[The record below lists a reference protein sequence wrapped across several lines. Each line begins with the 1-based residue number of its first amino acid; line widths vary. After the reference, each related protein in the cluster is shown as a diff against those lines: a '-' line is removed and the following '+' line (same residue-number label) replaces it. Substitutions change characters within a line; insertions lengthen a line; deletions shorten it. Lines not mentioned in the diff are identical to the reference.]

1 MRLVTFELA
10 TPLGPARRTGALVA
24 PDQVLDLCLAR
35 AAQHASLGR
44 PRHRQLA
51 EAEVPSDMLELLQGG
66 EYALDAAREA
76 VGYASTS
83 GDEAL
88 DGAPIRHNVSDVR
101 LLAPLPRPN
110 SLRDFLVFEEHLR
123 NVGRTIGRPGQL
135 PPEGYN
141 LPAHYKGNVDAIYG
155 PDDTVPYPGYTEKL
169 DYELEICAVVGR
181 QGRRIKEADG
191 ESYIAGYTLYND
203 WSARD
208 IQMRE
213 GSVGIGPGIGKD
225 FASSIGP
232 CIATPDEFSVEHS
245 KLEARVDGETWS
257 SGTLANMHFSFPQI
271 IEYITQEADIVPG
284 DLLGSGTIGLGCG
297 FETDRYLSP
306 GMTVELEAEGI
317 GLLRNRLGEKGP
329 RSHIGAP
336 NDA

>member
-1 MRLVTFELA
+1 MRLVTFTLS
-10 TPLGPARRTGALVA
+10 TPLGPVRRTGALH
-24 PDQVLDLCLAR
+24 DDHVLDLCAAR

-51 EAEVPSDMLELLQGG
+51 EAEVPSDMLGLLEGG
-66 EYALDAAREA
+66 EYSLQAARDA
-76 VGYASTS
+76 IDYVSQS
-83 GDEAL
+83 GEDTLA
-88 DGAPIRHNVSDVR
+88 GAPIRHAIGDVR

-123 NVGRTIGRPGQL
+123 NVGRTLGRPDQL
-135 PPEGYN
+135 PPEWYN

-155 PDDTVPYPGYTEKL
+155 PGEIVPYPGYTDKL
-169 DYELEICAVVGR
+169 DYELEICAVVGKR
-181 QGRRIKEADG
+181 GRHIKEADG
-191 ESYIAGYTLYND
+191 AAYIAGYTLYND

-232 CIATPDEFSVEHS
+232 CIATPDEFSVTDS
-245 KLEARVDGETWS
+245 QLQARVDGETWS
-257 SGTLANMHFSFPQI
+257 SGTLSNMHFSFPQI

-317 GLLRNRLGEKGP
+317 GVLRNRLGDKGP

-336 NDA
+336 KGL